1 MLFRSGSFSDLLQT
15 SNEED
20 EGQGDDGETGEDTE
34 RSTTE
39 TGQFNSFN
47 WLNLINRVSDRTKL
61 NWTQIWDLNVFEFFN
76 YLKFDI
82 EYRKWE
88 ESELKK
94 WKQNH

>member
-1 MLFRSGSFSDLLQT
+1 MQETG
-15 SNEED
+15 EED
-20 EGQGDDGETGEDTE
+20 QESGDDGEVGEDRE
-34 RSTTE
+34 GSTTE
-39 TGQFNSFN
+39 TGQFNTFN
-47 WLNLINRVSDRTKL
+47 WLYQINRVSDRTKL
-61 NWTQIWDLNVFEFFN
+61 NWTQVWDLNVFEFFN